1 MATKTPQEIK
11 AQKLLEQFKELTGV
25 SLSGDFSEQMAS
37 ALDDAIRTGARKVNA
52 AEEDSAIECCAE
64 WHFAR
69 FRGPGKNHVPLLYG
83 IAFHLAGESGNFFLS
98 MSKAAKFLGVDSD
111 ELYAAA
117 HLLVASGFWRQTEA
131 EIGKAVKY
139 APVGH
144 KEWAQL
150 HPGRCTKK
158 LEMGFTQDDEELALL
173 GRNLHA
179 IFGGEKFFPQVL
191 KGFRRDAA
199 FGNAA
204 GIALSDDE
212 ICQQAKAFFV
222 LDKGKG
228 GGKERRKRFAQHLR
242 DYARKVNEIA

>member
-11 AQKLLEQFKELTGV
+11 AEKLLQQFQEPTGV
-25 SLSGDFSEQMAS
+25 SLSGDLAVMLAS
-37 ALDDAIRTGARKVNA
+37 KLDDSIRTGARQINA
-52 AEEDSAIECCAE
+52 AEEDSPIECCAE

-69 FRGPGKNHVPLLYG
+69 FTGPGKNYVPLLYG

-98 MSKAAKFLGVDSD
+98 MSKAAKFLGVDRD
-111 ELYAAA
+111 ELYDAA
-117 HLLVASGFWRQTEA
+117 HLLVASGFWQKIEA

-139 APVGH
+139 RPVGH

-158 LEMGFTQDDEELALL
+158 LEMGFTQEDEELALL

-179 IFGGEKFFPQVL
+179 IFGGEKFFSEVL
-191 KGFRRDAA
+191 KGYRRDAA

-204 GIALSDDE
+204 GASGVSTYPLRSRD
-212 ICQQAKAFFV
+212 KPSGAFQ
-222 LDKGKG
+222 
-228 GGKERRKRFAQHLR
+228 RRRRFG
-242 DYARKVNEIA
+242 